1 MNLIGLSSLLCFSWP
16 NLFSCLWVTLTIK
29 PINTTLQVVFP
40 TPSWKLIYNDNYT
53 WDKTRKM
60 VCLTTTWEKRDSLPA
75 KSSRVIA
82 TNQKQT
88 SPGNMGQMQL
98 SKSWKDRAN
107 LGNERT
113 YPCLEQ
119 GHGGITAWDKSIDTF
134 MNTFYMH
141 IFKLIFMNVHL
152 CWTEQ

>member
-1 MNLIGLSSLLCFSWP
+1 
-16 NLFSCLWVTLTIK
+16 
-29 PINTTLQVVFP
+29 
-40 TPSWKLIYNDNYT
+40 
-53 WDKTRKM
+53 
-60 VCLTTTWEKRDSLPA
+60 
-75 KSSRVIA
+75 
-82 TNQKQT
+82 
-88 SPGNMGQMQL
+88 MGQMQL

-152 CWTEQ
+152 C